1 MVVVA
6 TRTGT
11 PVLHGFKGTRIK
23 PFSHLISSLI
33 FASFLYYTK
42 NMKLSVIAPY
52 DIYELA
58 AEDEQGITK
67 LVYRKGQR
75 MTVAEAQKYKLLPI
89 QVPTPLP
96 PLEHK

>member
-1 MVVVA
+1 MVVVT

-11 PVLHGFKGTRIK
+11 SVLHSFKRTRIK

-33 FASFLYYTK
+33 FVSFLYYTK

-67 LVYRKGQR
+67 LVYRKGDR
-75 MTVAEAQKYKLLPI
+75 MTVAQAQKYKLLPI
-89 QVPTPLP
+89 QIPTPLP